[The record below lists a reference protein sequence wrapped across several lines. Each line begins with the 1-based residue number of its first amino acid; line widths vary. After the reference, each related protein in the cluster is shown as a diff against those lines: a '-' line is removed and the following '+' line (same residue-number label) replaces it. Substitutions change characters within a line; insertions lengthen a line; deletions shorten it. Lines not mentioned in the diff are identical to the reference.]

1 MFRDGI
7 FENFGDFLDSVKES
21 TGDFAGPELKEI
33 RYDVWYRDNN
43 DPTLGLIK
51 FGKYGV
57 IANSPSEAKEH
68 VHATLEDEVPG
79 NKFEI
84 MDVKLRNESKL
95 EEDEEPSFTAEEQKV
110 VQQIKKEYANS
121 NKRYDFWIG
130 EREDGTLTWEGGF
143 ELQLRKEFRNTY
155 SLLPNGTVV
164 KNIFSNESKLEED
177 TRKEAEQTMQPQEE
191 QSKEDAERLSM
202 EDWSEED
209 KDGAPKRKD
218 KVEYDSKLREPEEK
232 EFSQEVKYERKTDP
246 LYLCNECFKTFRS
259 KGFACTFCA
268 SPKTE
273 RIVKEVAV
281 TQDVADSIISF
292 YKQARGKGKSREE
305 ATQIAAKASKGR
317 MDPVSVRRLLDK
329 EGIDTAT
336 IPERPEE
343 SKIKEDGTDVGYY
356 KFVFSVQ
363 YKLDGAAK
371 EDRVEAFNEED
382 AKRMVLKKQPDAIII
397 GAKKIG
403 EAKVKEQDENGYMTV
418 AKGIEDKQTA
428 DSVARDKGGQVIA
441 DDEDPKKF
449 AIVVKKE
456 K

>member
-57 IANSPSEAKEH
+57 IADSPSEAKEH
-68 VHATLEDEVPG
+68 VRATLEDEVPG

-84 MDVKLRNESKL
+84 MDVKLRNESKF
-95 EEDEEPSFTAEEQKV
+95 EENLVRAHQIRKAKAVLNGATDLGMTKEEAEEILK
-110 VQQIKKEYANS
+110 NS
-121 NKRYDFWIG
+121 SSISSEESPGAK
-130 EREDGTLTWEGGF
+130 
-143 ELQLRKEFRNTY
+143 FRT
-155 SLLPNGTVV
+155 T
-164 KNIFSNESKLEED
+164 FRMESKLEED

-209 KDGAPKRKD
+209 KEGAPKRKD

-273 RIVKEVAV
+273 RIVKEVVV

-292 YKQARGKGKSREE
+292 YKKARGKGKSREE

-329 EGIDTAT
+329 EGIDIAT
-336 IPERPEE
+336 IPKRPEE

-363 YKLDGAAK
+363 YKLDGATK
-371 EDRVEAFNEED
+371 EDRVEAFNKED

-418 AKGIEDKQTA
+418 AKGLSKEEAEKVAKELEGSIIPDEEDRT
-428 DSVARDKGGQVIA
+428 
-441 DDEDPKKF
+441 KF
-449 AIVVKKE
+449 KIIKKE